1 MEQIIHLL
9 AENDVS
15 DAAALEE
22 SAKNHVFDKFDFVDN
37 ENLGSVSRLEGY
49 LFPDTY
55 DFYNNSSPR
64 EVLEKM
70 LDNFDYRCSEE
81 MRAQIDTL
89 NATVTDGSFR
99 GFATRVI
106 SRPARMA
113 TDRDNNVRIKCSFI
127 SST

>member
-1 MEQIIHLL
+1 MYKRQLKDYWFL
-9 AENDVS
+9 ENVTRG
-15 DAAALEE
+15 
-22 SAKNHVFDKFDFVDN
+22 DKYC
-37 ENLGSVSRLEGY
+37 LEGF

-55 DFYNNSSPR
+55 DFYKNSSPR

-70 LDNFDYRCSEE
+70 LDNFDYRFSEE